1 MQRLYLSVL
10 YLVGVLL
17 VEALHLVLA
26 AQRPLDVAQVEGV
39 EGRRGRIADKVAA
52 DDVTG
57 LLNSEL
63 RMRYCVDVLRGGAE
77 VDRDVYQIKRRLSS
91 SGCVNI

>member
-57 LLNSEL
+57 RN
-63 RMRYCVDVLRGGAE
+63 GGH
-77 VDRDVYQIKRRLSS
+77 RRQ
-91 SGCVNI
+91 GARRQERVRTPRV